1 MQPAHYRL
9 RELESRIER
18 GLETFVDVGLALMEI
33 RDSRLYREGGH
44 TTFEHYCRERWKI
57 GQSQAYRLL
66 DAARV
71 AKVLTESSPI
81 GELPDNEFQA
91 RELARL
97 KEPETIR
104 EVWQEVRESTPEPT
118 ARDIRQAVDRRIN
131 PPQHYVCTDCGQ
143 VHPTRECPD
152 CAETAPEPVVRHI
165 PALPPVQQLTAEER
179 AYHQIF
185 QLLDVIRLNPTAV
198 AEAAPSADSA
208 HRLLSELSDRNI
220 TMWATI
226 FKNALER
233 QTSGALRVVR

>member
-1 MQPAHYRL
+1 MQPVPSRL
-9 RELESRIER
+9 LELESRIER
-18 GLETFVDVGLALMEI
+18 GLETFVDVGLALLEI
-33 RDSRLYREGGH
+33 RDSRLYRESSH
-44 TTFEHYCRERWKI
+44 TTFDDYCRERWGFSKSRANQLI
-57 GQSQAYRLL
+57 
-66 DAARV
+66 DAANLTTIV
-71 AKVLTESSPI
+71 AIP
-81 GELPDNEFQA
+81 PANEAQA